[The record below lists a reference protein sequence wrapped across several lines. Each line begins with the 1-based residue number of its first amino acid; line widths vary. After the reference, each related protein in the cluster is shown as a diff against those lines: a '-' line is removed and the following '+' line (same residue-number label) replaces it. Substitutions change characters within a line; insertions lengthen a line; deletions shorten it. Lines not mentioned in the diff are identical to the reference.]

1 MGHVHG
7 RQVYVLMNKNLWL
20 LILSQIFA
28 FTAAPVTVFL
38 SGIIGSQFSPI
49 KSLATLPMALS
60 IVGVAIFA
68 IFAAKVMSII
78 GRRAGFIF
86 ASVGSSLAALMAA
99 YSIIIE
105 SFLLFNLGCFLL
117 GAGVAFS
124 HQYRFAAVET
134 VSKDMAPKAISIILL
149 AGIGSAFIGPNLANI
164 SKEIIPEHLYAGSY
178 IALAILTLSST
189 IFLLFYKDNH
199 KPNNFVKKDTRSYFE
214 LISQPRFLQALI
226 ASAFA
231 YAVMSFLMTATPISM
246 HVMEKISLSK
256 TGLVI
261 QLHIAAMFLPS
272 LITGNLIKKFG
283 HSKIMYAGVVLFSI
297 TILTS
302 LFEQNFVNY
311 LTALVFLG
319 FGWNFLFISGTSLL
333 VLSYKE
339 NEKFKAQGFNDLI
352 VYSIQ
357 AISSLSA
364 GVFLTLT
371 SWKIMNLFCII
382 FLIIIVIST
391 LRADFKE
398 KKTP

>member
-1 MGHVHG
+1 
-7 RQVYVLMNKNLWL
+7 MNKNLWL

-60 IVGVAIFA
+60 IVGIAIFA
-68 IFAAKVMSII
+68 FFAAKIMSII
-78 GRRAGFIF
+78 GRRAGFIL
-86 ASVGSSLAALMAA
+86 ASVGSSLASLMAS

-134 VSKDMAPKAISIILL
+134 VDKDMAPKAISIILL

-164 SKEIIPEHLYAGSY
+164 SKEIISDHLYAGSY
-178 IALAILTLSST
+178 VALAILTLSST
-189 IFLLFYKDNH
+189 IFLLFYEDNH
-199 KPNNFVKKDTRSYFE
+199 RPSNFVKKNTRSYFE
-214 LISQPRFLQALI
+214 LIGQPRFLQALI
-226 ASAFA
+226 ASSFA

-246 HVMEKISLSK
+246 HVMEKISLAK

-283 HSKIMYAGVVLFSI
+283 HSKIMYSGVFLFSI

-302 LFEQNFVNY
+302 LFEQNFINY
-311 LTALVFLG
+311 LIALIFLG

-339 NEKFKAQGFNDLI
+339 EEKFKAQGFNDLI
-352 VYSIQ
+352 VYTVQ
-357 AISSLSA
+357 AIASLSA
-364 GVFLTLT
+364 GIFISLT
-371 SWKIMNLFCII
+371 SWKTMNLVCII
-382 FLIIIVIST
+382 FLIIIIIST
-391 LRADFKE
+391 FRADLKQRSSL
-398 KKTP
+398 

>member
-1 MGHVHG
+1 
-7 RQVYVLMNKNLWL
+7 MNKNLWL

-68 IFAAKVMSII
+68 IFAAKIMSII
-78 GRRAGFIF
+78 GRRAGFIL
-86 ASVGSSLAALMAA
+86 ASVGSSLAALMAS

-134 VSKDMAPKAISIILL
+134 VNKDMAPKAISIILL

-164 SKEIIPEHLYAGSY
+164 SKEIISDHLYAGSY
-178 IALAILTLSST
+178 VALAILTLSST
-189 IFLLFYKDNH
+189 IFLLFYEDNH
-199 KPNNFVKKDTRSYFE
+199 RPSNFIKKNTRSYFE

-226 ASAFA
+226 ASSFA
-231 YAVMSFLMTATPISM
+231 YAVMTFLMTATPISM
-246 HVMEKISLSK
+246 HVMEKISLAK

-283 HSKIMYAGVVLFSI
+283 HSKIMYSGVLLFSI

-302 LFEQNFVNY
+302 LFEQNFINY
-311 LTALVFLG
+311 LIALIFLG

-339 NEKFKAQGFNDLI
+339 EEKFKAQGFNDLI
-352 VYSIQ
+352 VYTVQ
-357 AISSLSA
+357 AIASLSA
-364 GVFLTLT
+364 GIFISLT
-371 SWKIMNLFCII
+371 SWKTMNLVCII
-382 FLIIIVIST
+382 FLIIIIIST
-391 LRADFKE
+391 FRADLKQRS
-398 KKTP
+398 

>member
-1 MGHVHG
+1 
-7 RQVYVLMNKNLWL
+7 MNKNLWL

-60 IVGVAIFA
+60 IVGIAIFA
-68 IFAAKVMSII
+68 FFAAKIMSII
-78 GRRAGFIF
+78 GRRAGFIL
-86 ASVGSSLAALMAA
+86 ASVGSSLASLMAS

-134 VSKDMAPKAISIILL
+134 VNKDMAPKAISIILL

-164 SKEIIPEHLYAGSY
+164 SKEIISDHLYAGSY
-178 IALAILTLSST
+178 VALAILTLSST
-189 IFLLFYKDNH
+189 IFLLFYEDNH
-199 KPNNFVKKDTRSYFE
+199 RPSNFVKKNTRSYFE
-214 LISQPRFLQALI
+214 LIGQPRFLQALI
-226 ASAFA
+226 ASSFA

-246 HVMEKISLSK
+246 HVMEKISLAK

-283 HSKIMYAGVVLFSI
+283 HSKIMYSGVLLFSI

-302 LFEQNFVNY
+302 LFEQNFINY
-311 LTALVFLG
+311 LIALIFLG

-339 NEKFKAQGFNDLI
+339 EEKFKAQGFNDLI
-352 VYSIQ
+352 VYTVQ
-357 AISSLSA
+357 AIASLSA
-364 GVFLTLT
+364 GIFISLT
-371 SWKIMNLFCII
+371 SWKTMNLVCII
-382 FLIIIVIST
+382 FLIIIIIST
-391 LRADFKE
+391 FRADLKQ
-398 KKTP
+398 KS